1 MSKGGEEDLESNT
14 FTITPLVE
22 DLVTTI
28 EPEDKIEEE
37 QEYSETAT
45 EIVAVDE
52 VVEEQVSS
60 DTIDNF
66 EQPGGHE
73 QIVETEQDGQQQQ
86 DEAHNVHLI
95 SVDIDSIITEINSFF
110 FLDVN
115 FATGCRRRGSP
126 S

>member
-95 SVDIDSIITEINSFF
+95 SVDIDSIITEINPFF
-110 FLDVN
+110 F
-115 FATGCRRRGSP
+115 GCEFCFRMP
-126 S
+126 